1 MEYTH
6 LANSACNIN
15 TTTFKNLLCGCRHNF
30 MSSCVWRIC
39 HSIIPSVK
47 CLLHQLKSHESLHFR
62 DTLWLHAC
70 RKVGDNTSQL
80 APLRILLTSRFAFYK
95 INWIDKNTM
104 VSACTS
110 IIHYWPC
117 CLIEDTILVC
127 TTWETLHFLS
137 KEVLYLYSF
146 YVDKII
152 CTIAYQEFMSGTAN
166 KLLCLHTRIFFPCAI
181 ALWNNLPP
189 FLQNS
194 NSLQTIYC
202 SNSFILWLLS

>member
-6 LANSACNIN
+6 LANSACSIN

-62 DTLWLHAC
+62 DTLWLQKSRRQHKPAC
-70 RKVGDNTSQL
+70 TLEDSANLKVC
-80 APLRILLTSRFAFYK
+80 LLQNKLDRQK
-95 INWIDKNTM
+95 HNGQC
-104 VSACTS
+104 CTS
-110 IIHYWPC
+110 IIHYWSC

-152 CTIAYQEFMSGTAN
+152 CIIAYQELMNGTAN